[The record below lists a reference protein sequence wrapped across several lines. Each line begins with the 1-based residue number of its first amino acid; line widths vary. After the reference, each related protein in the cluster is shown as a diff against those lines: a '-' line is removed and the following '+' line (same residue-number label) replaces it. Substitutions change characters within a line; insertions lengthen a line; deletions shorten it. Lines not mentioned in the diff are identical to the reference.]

1 MISTRLPLRTTA
13 ALAILVSA
21 GCGSGS
27 SGSGP
32 ESTAPAG
39 ATAAP
44 EVSVTT
50 ATGEEGVALRVA
62 NLSKPQQVDIDLSGV
77 DDAAIHA
84 SYAQAPATTAAT
96 LFSLGPFQLAIEA
109 DGQVV
114 ARWYRDSG
122 YLELVSSAAPASE
135 YTMEFY
141 CDSEVWRLDVNGN
154 SDVAPAYGHCLGTAG
169 GSAVVGGASTSGPA
183 LGGLLDLDV
192 LFDQVP
198 ETAASD
204 DVPAAGEDAAQD
216 DGAAGSDAAAAEEDA
231 AEAESETANSGVNE
245 RDEPAPAGG
254 ERDGDAAE
262 QAGPAEGGTDSGSGQ
277 ASGADVT
284 ASGGATA
291 RAVVEADHSERNF
304 SDWPNSGMVAGGQKP
319 YSQQVVEWDGNQV
332 ARFEVREG
340 QAGPNKKVR
349 SEVGDSTVD
358 AGSEWWYSW
367 RTQIPAEWKDN
378 DSTWY
383 VTTQFHQAPPMWRN
397 GDWGPPPLKFGYSG
411 GRWHIHQWFYDG
423 DHPKGPLY
431 EAAGA
436 KGVWVNWRV
445 HAVWSGD
452 GKGVLQIWRDDKL
465 VVDRRGKNLNGDGG
479 GGTFFKLGIYRGYGD
494 PNTQVILHDDYR
506 RGRTRQSVD

>member
-1 MISTRLPLRTTA
+1 MISTRIPLRTTA
-13 ALAILVSA
+13 ALAILLSA
-21 GCGSGS
+21 GCGAGS
-27 SGSGP
+27 SGTGP

-77 DDAAIHA
+77 DGAAIHA

-122 YLELVSSAAPASE
+122 YLELVSSAEPASE

-141 CDSEVWRLDVNGN
+141 CDSDVWRLEVNGN
-154 SDVAPAYGHCLGTAG
+154 SDVAPAYGHCLGAAG
-169 GSAVVGGASTSGPA
+169 GNAVVGGASASGPA

-192 LFDQVP
+192 LFDQAP
-198 ETAASD
+198 ETATGDAAGSSGED
-204 DVPAAGEDAAQD
+204 DVPAAGEGGTPD
-216 DGAAGSDAAAAEEDA
+216 DGAADTDEAADEVGETADGAGNEDEPSGSGGDGAAAAE
-231 AEAESETANSGVNE
+231 
-245 RDEPAPAGG
+245 GG
-254 ERDGDAAE
+254 A
-262 QAGPAEGGTDSGSGQ
+262 S
-277 ASGADVT
+277 SGAVE
-284 ASGGATA
+284 ASAAGASVSAGATA
-291 RAVVEADHSERNF
+291 KAVVEADHSERNF

-367 RTQIPAEWKDN
+367 RTQIPGEWKDN

-383 VTTQFHQAPPMWRN
+383 VTTQFHQAPPKWRN

-411 GRWHIHQWFYDG
+411 GQWHIHQWFYDG

-479 GGTFFKLGIYRGYGD
+479 GGTFFKLGIYRGHGD
-494 PNTQVILHDDYR
+494 PNTQVVLHDDYR